1 MDGNFADIDLLMN
14 INTMKKKTITLTAV
28 SLVVASCVMAQT
40 HPFQDESLSFHE
52 RAKNLV
58 SLLTL
63 EEKINQVGHQT
74 LAIPRLRP
82 FTVLPV
88 PDWLLRSRYRKRCRV
103 LGIYR

>member
-52 RAKNLV
+52 R
-58 SLLTL
+58 
-63 EEKINQVGHQT
+63 
-74 LAIPRLRP
+74 
-82 FTVLPV
+82 V
-88 PDWLLRSRYRKRCRV
+88 PGS
-103 LGIYR
+103 

>member
-63 EEKINQVGHQT
+63 EEKINQVRTSDIGYS
-74 LAIPRLRP
+74 P
-82 FTVLPV
+82 
-88 PDWLLRSRYRKRCRV
+88 SEYK
-103 LGIYR
+103 GI

>member
-1 MDGNFADIDLLMN
+1 
-14 INTMKKKTITLTAV
+14 MKKKTITLTAV

-63 EEKINQVGHQT
+63 EEKIKQVGHQT
-74 LAIPRLRP
+74 LAIPRLNIKGYNYWTGYFVP
-82 FTVLPV
+82 GIESDVEYLGFTVDIRLCCGYI
-88 PDWLLRSRYRKRCRV
+88 R
-103 LGIYR
+103 